1 MRYDAF
7 ISYRHADL
15 DTYVAKKVHKGLE
28 TFRVPRAVTKK
39 SGKKNIKRVFRD
51 QEELPIGS
59 DLGDNIEKALAESEY
74 LLVICSPRTP
84 ESYWVQKE
92 IATFIQMHDREHVL
106 AILVEGEPNQ
116 SFPSQLL
123 IDECGNPVEPLA
135 ADVRGVDKGEVNRKL
150 KTEIM
155 RLAAPLLS
163 CSYDDLRQRHR
174 ERKMKK
180 LAAVSGV
187 VAALALAFGAY
198 STYNAAMI
206 QRNLEGKQRNQSKY
220 LADTSLALLEE
231 GDRRAAVL
239 VALEALPSEDNDRPY
254 VAEAQYALSEAL
266 HCYDTG
272 NVIRMDRVLNHDLPV
287 SDFYMVQDGS
297 RLVSIDQGGYVYC
310 WDLDQGEKL
319 AQIAP
324 RINET
329 GYIIEVENATVVG
342 DYLVICDDKCIRSV
356 DFGGKEIWCNEGN
369 YLECEFDEEAGIA
382 ACVTGDEVI
391 FWDITNGE
399 MIAEMPNQIEAS
411 YSLTMAFN
419 EDGTKF
425 AVSHYMDEEDTVG
438 YVSVYDFSSQSIV
451 DMETEE
457 TYIVDIAFGEENDV
471 VVASVKGFMT
481 SDEEETLEIGY
492 LQKNSGMTGEVLWTR
507 DFQYDSMSYDSASV
521 ILKCRSY
528 QDAETGEVHDE
539 VLMTV
544 DNAAYTCDS
553 DTGELVT
560 EVKASSGIESFLISV
575 NSGYGY
581 LAGNGGAIEIVN
593 MTSGEIA
600 SGATIETGKMIR
612 DVQIKNGVLAM
623 RSYAS
628 CDITIM
634 KYQEGMGMQMI
645 EKYERSLE
653 SICYSTEESY
663 YAVNLFA
670 YGLER
675 AIYFYR
681 TEDNACVG
689 MWSEAEDCYIEASGF
704 IDDTQFVVVGSD
716 GMIRY
721 IDATSGT
728 EIEVIECD
736 KTGVMPCDMNDTCS
750 MAFVSSGS
758 QYQVIDVANQ
768 SICHQGDVGHYIHGG
783 IISED
788 GKWAYCSVKE
798 MGVCRIELE
807 TGEVEPIDLGEHYVL
822 SSGEAQDAFAVSKDG
837 KMLAISC
844 EDGILRVV
852 DVEKNEVVNEIPFAS
867 LYRRFIEFSADG
879 TELMLQGDDYY
890 FRVYNLVTEEYTHIS
905 TEQYCEIEEAVED
918 DVSDTI
924 SLITSADMIILN
936 REDYVRVA
944 QVEGGMAYLP
954 KHSKILCNTA
964 FTLYEF
970 PYMTLEMLQE
980 EAREQFGEDT
990 LTEAERIKYH
1000 ID

>member
-15 DTYVAKKVHKGLE
+15 DTYVAKKVHRGLE
-28 TFRVPRAVTKK
+28 TFHVPRAVAKK

-59 DLGDNIEKALAESEY
+59 DLGDNIERALAESEY

-92 IATFIQMHDREHVL
+92 ISTFIQMHDREHVL
-106 AILVEGEPNQ
+106 AILVEGEPDQ

-123 IDECGNPVEPLA
+123 TDEWGNPVEPLA
-135 ADVRGVDKGEVNRKL
+135 ADVRGVDKSEVNRKL
-150 KTEIM
+150 KTELM

-180 LAAVSGV
+180 LATVSGV
-187 VAALALAFGAY
+187 VATLALAFGAY

-272 NVIRMDRVLNHDLPV
+272 NAIQMDRVLSHDLPV
-287 SDFYMVQDGS
+287 SDFYMQQDGS
-297 RLVSIDQGGYVYC
+297 RLVSVDKGGYVYL
-310 WDLDQGEKL
+310 WDVDQGEKL

-329 GYIIEVENATVVG
+329 GYIIEVVNATVVG
-342 DYLVICDDKCIRSV
+342 DHLVICDDKCIRSM
-356 DFGGKEIWCNEGN
+356 DFEGKEVWCNEGN
-369 YLECEFDEEAGIA
+369 YLYCEFNEEEEMA

-399 MIAEMPNQIEAS
+399 LIAEMPNQIGAA
-411 YSLTMAFN
+411 YSAEMAFN

-425 AVSHYMDEEDTVG
+425 AVSHYMDEGETGG
-438 YVSVYDFSSQSIV
+438 YVSIYDFSSQSIM
-451 DMETEE
+451 DIETAE
-457 TYIVDIAFGEENDV
+457 TYIVDIAFWEEHDV
-471 VVASVKGFMT
+471 VVASEENWLF
-481 SDEEETLEIGY
+481 SDDERPVEIGY
-492 LQKNSGMTGEVLWTR
+492 LQRLSGTTGEVLWICEY
-507 DFQYDSMSYDSASV
+507 QQNSMSYDSASV

-539 VLMTV
+539 VLMSA
-544 DNAAYTCDS
+544 DNVAYSYDS
-553 DTGELVT
+553 DTGELLA
-560 EVKASSGIESFLISV
+560 EVKASSGIESFLISRT
-575 NSGYGY
+575 NRFGY
-581 LAGNGGAIEIVN
+581 LAGNDGAIEIAD
-593 MTSGEIA
+593 MTSGEVA
-600 SGATIETGKMIR
+600 SGATIETGKVLR

-623 RSYAS
+623 RAYAS
-628 CDITIM
+628 PDITIM
-634 KYQEGMGMQMI
+634 KYHEGMGMQTV
-645 EKYERSLE
+645 EEYDHSVN
-653 SICYSTEESY
+653 SICYSINESY
-663 YAVNLFA
+663 YAVNLYT
-670 YGLER
+670 YGWENE
-675 AIYFYR
+675 IYFYR
-681 TEDNACVG
+681 TEDNACMGV
-689 MWSEAEDCYIEASGF
+689 WTETEDCYIETSGF
-704 IDDTQFVVVGSD
+704 IDDTQYAIVCSD
-716 GMIRY
+716 ETIRY
-721 IDATSGT
+721 IDAA
-728 EIEVIECD
+728 
-736 KTGVMPCDMNDTCS
+736 TGVETKVMNLDVSWFENCDMNDAGTRL
-750 MAFVSSGS
+750 FVSDVT
-758 QYQVIDVANQ
+758 QYQVVDLLTQKTLFQNEVEN
-768 SICHQGDVGHYIHGG
+768 DIHGG

-788 GKWAYCSVKE
+788 GEWAYCSVKE
-798 MGVCRIELE
+798 MGVCRLELE

-822 SSGEAQDAFAVSKDG
+822 SSGEARDAFAVSQDG
-837 KMLAISC
+837 KLLAVSC

-852 DVEKNEVVNEIPFAS
+852 DIEKNKVVHEIPFAS

-879 TELMLQGDDYY
+879 TEVMMQGDDYY
-890 FRVYNLVTEEYTHIS
+890 FKVYNLKEEEYTYIS
-905 TEQYCEIEEAVED
+905 TEQYYEIEEAVVD

-924 SLITSADMIILN
+924 SLITSTDMIILN

-944 QVEGGMAYLP
+944 QVEGGKAYLP
-954 KHSKILCNTA
+954 EHASILCKDA
-964 FTLYEF
+964 QVLYQF

-980 EAREQFGEDT
+980 EAREQFGEDS